1 MIDFF
6 LTGVS
11 RWPQGV
17 ISIWKW
23 YVHRNIFGKAHV
35 WKISQPSSEVFYPSM
50 EKVWNSS
57 FRRGKKI
64 NSYILYIL
72 LYLVVRNQ
80 GYESWK
86 KSRFFLSTEFIF
98 LGEPLTTAILLR
110 LYHFECNLEWKMKM
124 MVWKKVWKVLNFA
137 HCCVFMNPVW
147 SIIAKWP
154 SITLNI

>member
-86 KSRFFLSTEFIF
+86 NQIF
-98 LGEPLTTAILLR
+98 LEYRIHLFGRTPHNCYSAQAIS
-110 LYHFECNLEWKMKM
+110 FWVQPWVENENDGLEKSVKS
-124 MVWKKVWKVLNFA
+124 LNF
-137 HCCVFMNPVW
+137 CTLMCVYESCV
-147 SIIAKWP
+147 KHYC
-154 SITLNI
+154 

>member
-1 MIDFF
+1 MIAFF

-23 YVHRNIFGKAHV
+23 HVHRNIFGKAHI
-35 WKISQPSSEVFYPSM
+35 WKVSQPSSEVFYPSM

-86 KSRFFLSTEFIF
+86 NPDFSWVQNSSFWENPWQLLFCSGYIILSAT
-98 LGEPLTTAILLR
+98 LSGK
-110 LYHFECNLEWKMKM
+110 WK
-124 MVWKKVWKVLNFA
+124 WWFGKKCEKVLNFA
-137 HCCVFMNPVW
+137 HWCVFMNPVW

-154 SITLNI
+154 SITLSI